1 MNTAAHRSI
10 DIRQLRYFLVV
21 AEELNF
27 RRAAERLHLTQ
38 PPLSRQIAALEAA
51 LGVDL
56 LDRSGPGTRLTA
68 AGEQARAA
76 FAQAVQAFDAA
87 VAAVAAGEAAS
98 PERLRLGLPWWM
110 DMSAFATLD
119 RAWRDATRLAPL
131 EPLLATGPELLA
143 ALLKRTLDAALIAM
157 PHDLQGLRHAEVA
170 TLSHV
175 AVVPA
180 SSALARKRALRLADR
195 YEGVFATVGV
205 HPHHANKADPGTIE
219 RLEVNGQALDAAPRE
234 LGIDPVSGRP
244 VSVRMGRFGPFVQAG
259 ILRKNP
265 NIKWTKDRGK
275 EPQRNKED
283 YPWFWSGNEFVGD
296 RVNDIHLTNQQ
307 KKDARDRKKS
317 GTS

>member
-51 LGVDL
+51 LGVSL

-76 FAQAVQAFDAA
+76 FARAVQAFDAA
-87 VAAVAAGEAAS
+87 VAGVAAGEPTD

-119 RAWRDATRLAPL
+119 RAWRDATRQAPL

-170 TLSHV
+170 TLAHV

-180 SSALARKRALRLADR
+180 SSPLARKRALRLADLQDGPVFLR
-195 YEGVFATVGV
+195 FARRVNPALWTHYQRQYEALGFQPARE
-205 HPHHANKADPGTIE
+205 ADAPGTSATIAQIAAGRGCTLLPSGLARQRYPGVAYR
-219 RLEVNGQALDAAPRE
+219 RLLDPVTVQVHLVFREGLAPALVQALTDQGALFTQV
-234 LGIDPVSGRP
+234 LG
-244 VSVRMGRFGPFVQAG
+244 
-259 ILRKNP
+259 
-265 NIKWTKDRGK
+265 
-275 EPQRNKED
+275 
-283 YPWFWSGNEFVGD
+283 
-296 RVNDIHLTNQQ
+296 
-307 KKDARDRKKS
+307 
-317 GTS
+317 